1 LQYLRLRFNK
11 GLSVTIRG
19 VNINKLMRSL
29 LNLGIGELTAA
40 GVSTYLYLTLKIHL
54 VGMGNAMAFGYLN
67 QNESKNKK

>member
-1 LQYLRLRFNK
+1 
-11 GLSVTIRG
+11 
-19 VNINKLMRSL
+19 MRSL